1 MPQDNESMPID
12 PPSFEES
19 NETATATPELVEP
32 IMDRLPPYAVLLHN
46 DEVTDM
52 LDVIE
57 TITDV
62 TPLNRHR
69 AVEVMIEAHMQ
80 GVSLVLTTHRELAE
94 LYMEQFESKGLTVT
108 IEPAR

>member
-1 MPQDNESMPID
+1 MPHDNEPLPID
-12 PPSFEES
+12 PPSYEDTAD
-19 NETATATPELVEP
+19 TATATPELAHP
-32 IMDRLPPYAVLLHN
+32 IVDRLPPYAVLLHN
-46 DEVTDM
+46 DEQTEM

-57 TITDV
+57 TITEL

-69 AVEVMIEAHMQ
+69 AVEVMLEAHMQ